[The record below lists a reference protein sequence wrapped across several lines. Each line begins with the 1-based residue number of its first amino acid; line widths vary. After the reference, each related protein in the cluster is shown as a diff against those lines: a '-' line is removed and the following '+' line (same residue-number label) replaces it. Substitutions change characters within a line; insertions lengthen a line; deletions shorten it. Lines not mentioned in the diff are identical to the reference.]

1 MFSYAKSSCNIL
13 SRDIKMLSPDLF
25 REEDEEQYVANDSQ
39 DEHDEDHDPAHRELD
54 VCYQLVTLPELE
66 QCQC

>member
-1 MFSYAKSSCNIL
+1 
-13 SRDIKMLSPDLF
+13 MLSPDLF